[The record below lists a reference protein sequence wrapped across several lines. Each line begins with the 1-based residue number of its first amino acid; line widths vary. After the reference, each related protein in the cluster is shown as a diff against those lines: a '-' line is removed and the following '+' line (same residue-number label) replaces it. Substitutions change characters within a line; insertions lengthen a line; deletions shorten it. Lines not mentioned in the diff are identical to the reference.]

1 MCVLCLADQKIPVI
15 DKLHF
20 YVCQSDTN
28 SLKYLHQALTNAQLC
43 PDTRILSLMSTCET
57 GVNEDNINDVNQL
70 SDNEVYDGASEFSV
84 DSDQSELED
93 TDDEDNKKVAAG
105 DNGDDMNNFF
115 NETIGAGRGQLR

>member
-28 SLKYLHQALTNAQLC
+28 SLKYLRQALTNAQLC

-93 TDDEDNKKVAAG
+93 TDDEDNKKVASG